1 VNVDELFAPL
11 QYQIAWAIIAGSLVV
26 LALVFYIIMFVLTR
40 KVKIQTEI
48 KPLPKMANLAEKL
61 SLIKN
66 KYAQDVI
73 LVGELHSKGE
83 ISTRTAF
90 QSLSVHLRNFTHEYS
105 QTGAY
110 SMTLTDLTKNQAPP
124 LLKDKIRNF
133 YPVAFEEAERNA
145 NVKLAVKDALEVIQ
159 LWH

>member
-1 VNVDELFAPL
+1 VNADELFDPL
-11 QYQIAWAIIAGSLVV
+11 QYQLSWAIIAGSLIV
-26 LALVFYIIMFVLTR
+26 LAIVFYIIMFFLTR
-40 KVKIQTEI
+40 KVKIKEDI
-48 KPLPKMANLAEKL
+48 KPLPTMANLAEKL

-66 KYAQDVI
+66 KYAQDII
-73 LVGELHSKGE
+73 LVGEKHSKGE

-90 QSLSVHLRNFTHEYS
+90 QSLSIHLRNFTHEYS

-110 SMTLTDLTKNQAPP
+110 SMTLTDLNRTQAPP

-133 YPVAFEEAERNA
+133 YPVAFEEAERDA
-145 NVKLAVKDALEVIQ
+145 NVKLAVRDALEVIQ